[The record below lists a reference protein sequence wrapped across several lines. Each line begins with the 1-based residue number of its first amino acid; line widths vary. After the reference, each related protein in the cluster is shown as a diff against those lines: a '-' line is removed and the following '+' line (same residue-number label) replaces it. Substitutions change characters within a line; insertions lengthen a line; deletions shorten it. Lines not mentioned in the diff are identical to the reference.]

1 MFIAHNSVKVGFQSV
16 MKILTTILII
26 SFFILIPSISVG
38 NDAGPSSSEVEAK
51 KVINQVWKEVT
62 EGGWKYTKKDVN
74 ITKQVLVTLV
84 KGVNFINIE
93 SHKPLHKEITKLPFV
108 TYTGE

>member
-1 MFIAHNSVKVGFQSV
+1 
-16 MKILTTILII
+16 MKMLTTILII
-26 SFFILIPSISVG
+26 SFFLFVPSISVG
-38 NDAGPSSSEVEAK
+38 NDAGPTADAEAK

>member
-38 NDAGPSSSEVEAK
+38 NDAGPATQAEAK
-51 KVINQVWKEVT
+51 KVIEQAWEEATK
-62 EGGWKYTKKDVN
+62 GGWKYTKNDVN